1 MHFII
6 LLLLL
11 AACSEQ
17 PATPAGTATG
27 RHAIPFNIVATG
39 DSRTDIVAA
48 TSFAWMPGMQEAHED
63 PHLGDLQMQ
72 ALLRESIT
80 VAMAD
85 KGYLPAMDEG
95 QSDLLVGYV
104 LVLNDARADQ
114 ALAEQYGLKAS
125 VNLASP
131 DPTRYEKGTLVIDVI
146 ERSSGLSAWRS
157 ALQGF
162 ASLDISE
169 SERRTRIHELV
180 QRMLAGMPARLAN

>member
-1 MHFII
+1 
-6 LLLLL
+6 
-11 AACSEQ
+11 
-17 PATPAGTATG
+17 
-27 RHAIPFNIVATG
+27 
-39 DSRTDIVAA
+39 
-48 TSFAWMPGMQEAHED
+48 
-63 PHLGDLQMQ
+63 
-72 ALLRESIT
+72 
-80 VAMAD
+80 
-85 KGYLPAMDEG
+85 
-95 QSDLLVGYV
+95 
-104 LVLNDARADQ
+104 VLNDARADQ